1 MRLLAPRSGSRC
13 LWPSGVG
20 DDDLIAAAVQDRCYG
35 GGPGLA
41 VSWLHGD
48 VCANEIRRQRG
59 GIAEVDGAPGA
70 GFQVVGTPSWE
81 RGTQD
86 LRGSRDGWGGR
97 CVRGDLL
104 MLFVRVQIK

>member
-1 MRLLAPRSGSRC
+1 MGGYVSLLRGLAQGVSGRPE
-13 LWPSGVG
+13 LV

-70 GFQVVGTPSWE
+70 GFQVVGDAILGAGHPGPAGE
-81 RGTQD
+81 
-86 LRGSRDGWGGR
+86 SRRLGGAL
-97 CVRGDLL
+97 CQG
-104 MLFVRVQIK
+104 